1 MEPRNR
7 ALDGLEDDIRDHIER
22 ETQDN
27 LDRGLAPEEARRRA
41 LLKFGNVSM
50 VREDTRAVWGRL
62 SFDAVRQDFRYALRG
77 LRKKPAFAAV
87 VILTLGFGTAI
98 NTATFSIVNAALIR
112 PLGFAEPERLV
123 ALNEGLGG
131 FEGAIPPFSA
141 PDFLDL
147 QRDQR
152 SFEGVAAYTNVPFEL
167 SGRGEPIR
175 IDGTKVSS
183 NLFSLLGVQPLIG
196 RDFRPDEDRP
206 GMNVAVLS
214 WGLWQMRYGGDR
226 SIVGQTVSL
235 DRRPY
240 TVIGV
245 MPAGFEF
252 PRPGPQW
259 NNSPASVWVPVAF
272 TDSQKTGRGNQFIY
286 SVIGRLRR
294 GKSIVEAGAELD
306 VLTRRINSNY
316 PPAMLREGFS
326 IRLSAEPLRDDI
338 SGRMERPLLLLLAA
352 VGLVLLVTCANVATL
367 VLGRSASRTREI
379 AVRTALGSSRARL
392 VQLLFIEAAVLSI
405 AGGLLG
411 LLASRLI
418 VGALPASVADTLPA
432 TRDISI
438 DFRVLG
444 FTAGVAIAAS
454 IFFALVPLV
463 TIDRGRPGL
472 ALQEE
477 ASRATSGV
485 RRHRLQAGLV
495 VSTVALA
502 CVLLVAA
509 GLFIRS
515 FSALMA
521 TDPGFNPERV
531 VTAALTLPRAGY
543 STAASVRGFYHALFT
558 RASSLP
564 GVRSAGLVTDL
575 PLERYEHRTLSREGV
590 KPADAPGSTSLSWV
604 YGPYFQTLGIRLM
617 RGRLFSD
624 IETIEPKGVVIINE
638 RLAQGFWPGEDAVGK
653 RLRWGLNV
661 PENKNPWLTIVGVIG
676 DVADGPPGV
685 QPSFHAYEPFSQ
697 FPDIVL
703 ENIPTTFGRQIRLAA
718 RTEMDPETLASAVRA
733 EIARI
738 DPQLAVESIATMD
751 ERLGDVVAPRRFSAM
766 TLGAF
771 AIGSLLLAAV
781 GLYGLLVF
789 NVSERVREIAV
800 RLALGAEPRAVLRM
814 VVGHGLKLVSVG
826 LVLGIVASYAVART
840 VASFLYETESHDL
853 VTFGLVPIVLLV
865 VALVACA
872 LPAYRASRL
881 DPAPVLRSG

>member
-1 MEPRNR
+1 
-7 ALDGLEDDIRDHIER
+7 LDGLEDDIRDHIER
-22 ETQDN
+22 EIQEN
-27 LDRGLAPEEARRRA
+27 VDRGLGPEEARRQA
-41 LLKFGNVSM
+41 LLKFGNVT
-50 VREDTRAVWGRL
+50 VIKEDTRAVWGRL
-62 SFDAVRQDFRYALRG
+62 SLDAVRQDFRYALRS

-112 PLGFAEPERLV
+112 PLGFEEPERLV

-131 FEGAIPPFSA
+131 FEGVIPPFSA

-152 SFEGVAAYTNVPFEL
+152 SYDGVAIYANVPFEL
-167 SGRGEPIR
+167 SGRGEPVR
-175 IDGTKVSS
+175 IDGAKVSS

-196 RDFRPDEDRP
+196 RDFRPEEDRP
-206 GMNVAVLS
+206 GTDVAVLS
-214 WGLWQMRYGGDR
+214 WGLWQTRYGGDR
-226 SIVGQTVSL
+226 SIVGQTVVL
-235 DRRPY
+235 DRRPF
-240 TVIGV
+240 TVIGI

-259 NNSPASVWVPVAF
+259 NNSPASIFVPVAF
-272 TDSQKTGRGNQFIY
+272 TDFQKETRGNQFNY
-286 SVIGRLRR
+286 SVVGRLKE
-294 GKSIVEAGAELD
+294 GTSIGEARAELD
-306 VLTRRINSNY
+306 VLTKRINSNY
-316 PPAMLREGFS
+316 PASLLREGFS
-326 IRLSAEPLRDDI
+326 IRLGAAPLRDDI

-367 VLGRSASRTREI
+367 VLGRAASRTREI

-392 VQLLFIEAAVLSI
+392 VQLLLIEAGVLSI

-411 LLASRLI
+411 LLASRAI
-418 VGALPASVADTLPA
+418 VGALPAAVADALPS
-432 TRDISI
+432 TREISM
-438 DFRVLG
+438 DFRVLA
-444 FTAGVAIAAS
+444 FTAGVAVAAS

-463 TIDRGRPGL
+463 TIDRGCPGL

-477 ASRATSGV
+477 ASRATQGV

-509 GLFIRS
+509 GLFTRS

-521 TDPGFNPERV
+521 TDPGFNPDRV

-543 STAASVRGFYHALFT
+543 GSGASVRGFHHALFT

-564 GVRSAGLVTDL
+564 GVRSAALVTDL

-590 KPADAPGSTSLSWV
+590 KPPDGPGSTSLSWV

-624 IETIEPKGVVIINE
+624 IETIEPRGVVIVNE
-638 RLAQGFWPGEDAVGK
+638 RLAQSLWPGEDAVGK

-661 PENKNPWLTIVGVIG
+661 PENGNPWLTIVGVIA
-676 DVADGPPGV
+676 DVVDGPPGD
-685 QPSFHAYEPFSQ
+685 QPSVHAYEPFSQ
-697 FPDIVL
+697 FPDEAL
-703 ENIPTTFGRQIRLAA
+703 PMFGRQLRLAV
-718 RTEMDPETLASAVRA
+718 RTEAEPETLASAIRG
-733 EIARI
+733 EIARV
-738 DPQLAVESIATMD
+738 DPQLAVESIATMN
-751 ERLGDVVAPRRFSAM
+751 ERMGDVVAPRRFSAL

-771 AIGSLLLAAV
+771 AVGSLLLAAM

-814 VVGHGLKLVSVG
+814 VVGQGLKLVAVG
-826 LVLGIVASYAVART
+826 LALGIIASYAVART
-840 VASFLYETESHDL
+840 VASFLYQTESHDL
-853 VTFGLVPIVLLV
+853 ATFAIVPIVLLV